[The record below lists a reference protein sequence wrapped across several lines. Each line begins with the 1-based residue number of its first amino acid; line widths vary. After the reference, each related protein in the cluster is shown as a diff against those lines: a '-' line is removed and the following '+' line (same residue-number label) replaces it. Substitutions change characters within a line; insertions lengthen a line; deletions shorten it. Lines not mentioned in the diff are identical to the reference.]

1 MTPFRVGV
9 TRDIRAADGRAVHDL
24 ALELLGAGSGIE
36 WEFLARDERELTAE
50 NIDGYDALMI
60 FEPGGVTAAT
70 LARAD
75 RLRLI
80 ARFGMGLDAIDLDA
94 CTRAGVLVTTAPDA
108 VREVLPAGAM
118 ALLLALAH
126 RLLEKD
132 RAVRDGR
139 WDERVALLG
148 AGTLGRTMGVIG
160 LGNVGRGVVRMAEP
174 FGMRRLACDPY
185 AEAETAPPGVELVD
199 LEELLQASDF
209 VCVTS
214 PLTPETHHLLN
225 AERLALM
232 RPGSFVINV
241 ARGPIVD
248 TAALEEALRSG
259 HMGGAGLDVFETEP
273 LPTDHPLVGF
283 SNVILSPH
291 AVAYTQSAFRG
302 IGATAS
308 RAVLAVA
315 RGAIPDHVANP
326 AALEA
331 GGARP
336 RTPPSPRAPR

>member
-9 TRDIRAADGRAVHDL
+9 TRDVRGDDGHTVHDL
-24 ALELLGAGSGIE
+24 GLELLAADPGIE
-36 WEFLARDERELTAE
+36 WEFLARQELELSAE
-50 NIDGYDALMI
+50 TVGGYDALMI
-60 FEPGGVTAAT
+60 FEPGGVSAAT
-70 LARAD
+70 LAGAD

-94 CTRAGVLVTTAPDA
+94 CVRHGVLVTTAPDA

-118 ALLLALAH
+118 ALLLSLAH
-126 RLLEKD
+126 RLPEKD
-132 RAVRDGR
+132 RIVREGR
-139 WDERVALLG
+139 WEDRVNLVG
-148 AGTLGRTMGVIG
+148 AGTLGRTVGVIG

-174 FGMRRLACDPY
+174 FGLRRLASDPY
-185 AEAETAPPGVELVD
+185 VDPASVPPGVELVD
-199 LEELLQASDF
+199 LKTLLAVSDF

-232 RPGSFVINV
+232 RPGSHLINV

-248 TAALEEALRSG
+248 TVALADVLRSG
-259 HMGGAGLDVFETEP
+259 HLSAAALDVFETEP
-273 LPTDHPLVGF
+273 VPRDHPLLGLD
-283 SNVILSPH
+283 NVILSPH

-302 IGATAS
+302 IGTTAC

-315 RGAIPDHVANP
+315 RGEVPEHVANP
-326 AALEA
+326 AALEST
-331 GGARP
+331 G
-336 RTPPSPRAPR
+336 RAV